1 MIDKKYNDKTEKI
14 KTFQTPKKTQ
24 NPDNLNNK
32 GKYITND
39 SPIKDENEI
48 PNIYIIFDIS
58 NMKLISKFLS
68 FLEFKDI
75 YKLKNINKH
84 FRNLLSN
91 KKILREYALSGV
103 LFSENRLIF
112 YKTFI
117 NRDELKNN
125 LINQFSSYEIKDNL
139 YSNVLSLAKENIN
152 KEEKF
157 KSIHKQINKDINRTF
172 YTDKFK
178 FGNGKEMLENLQCNK
193 SQFVYDYTSN
203 LIDYYFN

>member
-24 NPDNLNNK
+24 NYDGLNNK

-58 NMKLISKFLS
+58 NMKLISTFLS

-103 LFSENRLIF
+103 LFSENRLRIVF
-112 YKTFI
+112 NLFASTDGFKLGLYKGLYFHLPPNSITI
-117 NRDELKNN
+117 K
-125 LINQFSSYEIKDNL
+125 SSSRL
-139 YSNVLSLAKENIN
+139 YFL
-152 KEEKF
+152 
-157 KSIHKQINKDINRTF
+157 
-172 YTDKFK
+172 
-178 FGNGKEMLENLQCNK
+178 
-193 SQFVYDYTSN
+193 VYSFT
-203 LIDYYFN
+203 